1 MKNLHTYP
9 PLKMEQTERS
19 YLPTYED
26 EIDRVFRNVAI
37 QNSDAGELPRRKHT
51 AYRTRRMFEIE
62 FSLICMYKHTH

>member
-37 QNSDAGELPRRKHT
+37 QNSDAGELPRRNHT
-51 AYRTRRMFEIE
+51 TRNV
-62 FSLICMYKHTH
+62 SLNYVTHNIQ